1 MTNYAALFFVNTDNP
16 SRPFIL
22 NMTKY
27 TTSKT
32 VLDEWL
38 VRYNNY
44 PKVIVLQSTD
54 LTQLWEKIQQAKLS
68 INEDLNGGE

>member
-1 MTNYAALFFVNTDNP
+1 MVHYAALFFVNTDNP
-16 SRPFIL
+16 SRPFVL

-54 LTQLWEKIQQAKLS
+54 LTQLWEKIQQAELS
-68 INEDLNGGE
+68 INEDSYGG

>member
-1 MTNYAALFFVNTDNP
+1 MTNYAALFFVNTNNP

-27 TTSKT
+27 TTRKT

-54 LTQLWEKIQQAKLS
+54 LTQLWEMVWQTKLS
-68 INEDLNGGE
+68 INEDSYGG

>member
-1 MTNYAALFFVNTDNP
+1 MTNYAALFFVNTGNIN
-16 SRPFIL
+16 SPFIL

-44 PKVIVLQSTD
+44 PKVIVVQSTD

-68 INEDLNGGE
+68 INEDLHGG

>member
-1 MTNYAALFFVNTDNP
+1 MVHYAALFFVYTDNP
-16 SRPFIL
+16 SSPFVL

-38 VRYNNY
+38 VRYNDY
-44 PKVIVLQSTD
+44 PKVVVLQSTD
-54 LTQLWEKIQQAKLS
+54 LTQLWEMIWLAELS
-68 INEDLNGGE
+68 VNEDLYGR

>member
-1 MTNYAALFFVNTDNP
+1 MTNYAALFFVNANNP
-16 SRPFIL
+16 SSPFIL

-68 INEDLNGGE
+68 INKDSYGG

>member
-1 MTNYAALFFVNTDNP
+1 MTHYAALFFVNTSNIN
-16 SRPFIL
+16 SPFIL
-22 NMTKY
+22 NMTKC

-44 PKVIVLQSTD
+44 PKVIVVQSTD
-54 LTQLWEKIQQAKLS
+54 LTQLWEKIQQTKLS
-68 INEDLNGGE
+68 INEDLYGG

>member
-1 MTNYAALFFVNTDNP
+1 MTNYAALFFVNTGNIN
-16 SRPFIL
+16 SPFIL

-38 VRYNNY
+38 VRYGNY
-44 PKVIVLQSTD
+44 PKVIVVQSTD

-68 INEDLNGGE
+68 INEDLHGG

>member
-1 MTNYAALFFVNTDNP
+1 MTNYAALFFVNTGNIN
-16 SRPFIL
+16 SPFIL

-38 VRYNNY
+38 VRYSNY
-44 PKVIVLQSTD
+44 PKVIVVQSTD
-54 LTQLWEKIQQAKLS
+54 LTQLWEKIQQTKLS
-68 INEDLNGGE
+68 INEDLHGG

>member
-1 MTNYAALFFVNTDNP
+1 MVHYAALFFVNIDNP
-16 SRPFIL
+16 SRPFVL

-54 LTQLWEKIQQAKLS
+54 LTQLWEMIQQAKLR
-68 INEDLNGGE
+68 INEDSHEG

>member
-1 MTNYAALFFVNTDNP
+1 MVHYAALFFVNTDNP
-16 SRPFIL
+16 SSPFIL
-22 NMTKY
+22 NVTKC

-68 INEDLNGGE
+68 INKDSYGG

>member
-1 MTNYAALFFVNTDNP
+1 MVHYAALFFVNTNNP
-16 SRPFIL
+16 SSPFIL

-54 LTQLWEKIQQAKLS
+54 LTQLWEMIWQTKLS
-68 INEDLNGGE
+68 INEDLYGG

>member
-1 MTNYAALFFVNTDNP
+1 MTNYAALFFVNTNNP
-16 SRPFIL
+16 SSPFIL
-22 NMTKY
+22 NVTK
-27 TTSKT
+27 
-32 VLDEWL
+32 WL

-68 INEDLNGGE
+68 INKDSYGG